1 MASERAPVGRIARDR
16 VRTCP
21 IEHVRSAAR
30 RAAAAV
36 ALLAILSPA
45 AGRAGDSTDEST
57 PSLRAELL
65 ERALSVYRTLEA
77 SGRIGNPV
85 LTVIDYSL
93 PSSLRR
99 LWVLDPATRR
109 VLAHEYV
116 AHGRGSNHPEDP
128 ARAVRFGNEPE
139 SHETSLG
146 SFLTGDTYTG
156 QHGVSLELDGLESG
170 VNDRARE
177 RRIVIH
183 SADYVG
189 SAFRAR
195 SGGWVGR
202 SFGCPA
208 LAPDVALAVIERI
221 RGGSVLYAAADEEHA
236 VAASGERAGPDPSV
250 DAVLPG
256 PDF

>member
-1 MASERAPVGRIARDR
+1 MAAEFVLADRMARRRGRSGPSR
-16 VRTCP
+16 P
-21 IEHVRSAAR
+21 GGSAAGR
-30 RAAAAV
+30 LATAF
-36 ALLAILSPA
+36 ALLAVLLPVSA
-45 AGRAGDSTDEST
+45 RAGEAPRGFE

-65 ERALSVYRTLEA
+65 DRALAAYRRIEA

-93 PSSLRR
+93 PSSQRR
-99 LWVLDPATRR
+99 LWVVDPATRH

-116 AHGRGSNHPEDP
+116 AHGRGSSHPVDP

-139 SHETSLG
+139 SHRTSLG

-156 QHGVSLELDGLESG
+156 RHGISLELDGLESG
-170 VNDRARE
+170 INDRARE

-183 SADYVG
+183 PADYV
-189 SAFRAR
+189 SAAFRTR

-208 LAPDVALAVIERI
+208 LAPEVAPALIERI
-221 RGGSVLYAAADEEHA
+221 RGGSVLYAVADDPRDDLARREQPPPHP
-236 VAASGERAGPDPSV
+236 SAGPARDQKDS
-250 DAVLPG
+250 
-256 PDF
+256 

>member
-1 MASERAPVGRIARDR
+1 MGSKATVTSRPR
-16 VRTCP
+16 
-21 IEHVRSAAR
+21 RSRWAACGT
-30 RAAAAV
+30 AAAV
-36 ALLAILSPA
+36 IAVLGVLAPA
-45 AGRAGDSTDEST
+45 AARAGGTASRPEPT
-57 PSLRAELL
+57 LRAELL
-65 ERALSVYRTLEA
+65 ERALATYRRLEV
-77 SGRIGNPV
+77 SGRIRNPL

-99 LWVLDPATRR
+99 LWVIDPATRR

-139 SHETSLG
+139 SHRTSLG

-156 QHGVSLELDGLESG
+156 QHGVSLELDGLEPG
-170 VNDRARE
+170 VNDRARQ

-183 SADYVG
+183 PADYVG
-189 SAFRAR
+189 AAFRAR

-208 LAPDVALAVIERI
+208 LAPEVAPALIERI
-221 RGGSVLYAAADEEHA
+221 RGGSVLFAAGADEDGDPVADDRHA
-236 VAASGERAGPDPSV
+236 QRRLPASTPS
-250 DAVLPG
+250 DRDG
-256 PDF
+256 

>member
-1 MASERAPVGRIARDR
+1 MVPESTSSRPLRGR
-16 VRTCP
+16 
-21 IEHVRSAAR
+21 RSAAR
-30 RAAAAV
+30 RASLAAILF
-36 ALLAILSPA
+36 ALLASTA
-45 AGRAGDSTDEST
+45 TGASGTASRAEPT
-57 PSLRAELL
+57 LRAELL
-65 ERALSVYRTLEA
+65 ERAFEAYRRVEA

-93 PSSLRR
+93 PSSWRR

-128 ARAVRFGNEPE
+128 ARAIRFGNEPE
-139 SHETSLG
+139 SHRTSLG

-156 QHGVSLELDGLESG
+156 RHGISLELDGLEPG
-170 VNDRARE
+170 VNDRARQ

-183 SADYVG
+183 PADYV
-189 SAFRAR
+189 SEEFRAR

-208 LAPDVALAVIERI
+208 LAPEVAPALIERI
-221 RGGSVLYAAADEEHA
+221 RGGSVLYAGAAEQDGE
-236 VAASGERAGPDPSV
+236 VADDDRYPQRRLPDS
-250 DAVLPG
+250 ARPG
-256 PDF
+256 RDR

>member
-1 MASERAPVGRIARDR
+1 MVPKPTASNRPQGSRW
-16 VRTCP
+16 
-21 IEHVRSAAR
+21 AAWG
-30 RAAAAV
+30 AAAAV
-36 ALLAILSPA
+36 AVLLAVLAPA
-45 AGRAGDSTDEST
+45 AALAGGAASRAEPT
-57 PSLRAELL
+57 LRAELL
-65 ERALSVYRTLEA
+65 ERALAAYRRIEA

-139 SHETSLG
+139 SHRTSLG

-156 QHGVSLELDGLESG
+156 QHGVSLELDGLEPG
-170 VNDRARE
+170 VNDRARQ

-183 SADYVG
+183 PADYVG
-189 SAFRAR
+189 EAFRAR

-208 LAPDVALAVIERI
+208 LAPDVAPALIERI
-221 RGGSVLYAAADEEHA
+221 RGGSVLFAAAADEGDDR
-236 VAASGERAGPDPSV
+236 VADDRRAQRGVPAPTR
-250 DAVLPG
+250 PG
-256 PDF
+256 RDG

>member
-1 MASERAPVGRIARDR
+1 MASNPTASNRLRDCR
-16 VRTCP
+16 W
-21 IEHVRSAAR
+21 AAR
-30 RAAAAV
+30 GAATAVVLLAMLLPAAA
-36 ALLAILSPA
+36 
-45 AGRAGDSTDEST
+45 RAGGSASSAEPT
-57 PSLRAELL
+57 LRAELL
-65 ERALSVYRTLEA
+65 ERALAAYRQIEA

-139 SHETSLG
+139 SHRTSLG

-156 QHGVSLELDGLESG
+156 QHGVSLELDGLEPG
-170 VNDRARE
+170 VNDRARQ

-183 SADYVG
+183 PADYV
-189 SAFRAR
+189 SAAFRAR

-208 LAPDVALAVIERI
+208 LAPDVARALIERI
-221 RGGSVLYAAADEEHA
+221 RGGSVLYAAAADEDGEVADDERHA
-236 VAASGERAGPDPSV
+236 QRRAPDSTP
-250 DAVLPG
+250 PG
-256 PDF
+256 RDG

>member
-1 MASERAPVGRIARDR
+1 MVSNPTSSNRLR
-16 VRTCP
+16 
-21 IEHVRSAAR
+21 AR
-30 RAAAAV
+30 RWAIGAPMAV
-36 ALLAILSPA
+36 ALLAVSVPTA
-45 AGRAGDSTDEST
+45 ALAGGSASRVE

-65 ERALSVYRTLEA
+65 ERALAAYRRIEA

-93 PSSLRR
+93 PSSVRR

-139 SHETSLG
+139 SHRTSLG
-146 SFLTGDTYTG
+146 SFLTGDTYEG
-156 QHGVSLELDGLESG
+156 QHGVSLELDGLEPG

-183 SADYVG
+183 PADYV
-189 SAFRAR
+189 SEEFRAR

-208 LAPDVALAVIERI
+208 LAPDVAPALIARI
-221 RGGSVLYAAADEEHA
+221 RGGSLLYAGVPGEDGEVADDDRHA
-236 VAASGERAGPDPSV
+236 QRRFPDSSEAGRD
-250 DAVLPG
+250 G
-256 PDF
+256 

>member
-1 MASERAPVGRIARDR
+1 MGSSLAASNRLLE
-16 VRTCP
+16 C
-21 IEHVRSAAR
+21 RSAAYGTAAVGLLLALLVPAAA
-30 RAAAAV
+30 RAAGSARIAE
-36 ALLAILSPA
+36 P
-45 AGRAGDSTDEST
+45 T
-57 PSLRAELL
+57 LRAELL
-65 ERALSVYRTLEA
+65 DRALAAYRQIEA

-139 SHETSLG
+139 SHRTSLG
-146 SFLTGDTYTG
+146 SFLTGDTYMG
-156 QHGVSLELDGLESG
+156 QHGISLELDGLEPG

-183 SADYVG
+183 PADYV
-189 SAFRAR
+189 SADFRER

-208 LAPDVALAVIERI
+208 LAPDVAPALIERI
-221 RGGSVLYAAADEEHA
+221 RGGSVLYAAAPEEDGEIADDDRHA
-236 VAASGERAGPDPSV
+236 QRRSPDATQTGR
-250 DAVLPG
+250 DG
-256 PDF
+256 